1 MPSGCVKISLRAYR
15 PRIPPVPVRL
25 EPMDDP
31 MNTTRNR
38 PDISVI
44 IPAFN
49 EEGRI
54 LPTLGEVTHFLDRHF
69 GTWQVLVIN
78 DGSRD
83 GTGNLVTAFSRE
95 QPNVVCHDLPENAGK
110 GAAVRFGV
118 RLAAGRRILY
128 MDADGAIPIEDL
140 HKLMPVMTEGFPIVI
155 GSKSFPKRGGGTKWY
170 RLIMGRV
177 FNAFVRLFL
186 IKGVHDSQCGFKLFE
201 HDAAKT
207 IFELQTVNGFSF
219 DLEVLYLANKLGI
232 RFREV
237 PVTWSNISGS
247 RIHLVRDSIRMF
259 LDIFR
264 IRARHAAQKNEGCYG
279 KGESLK
285 S

>member
-1 MPSGCVKISLRAYR
+1 
-15 PRIPPVPVRL
+15 
-25 EPMDDP
+25 MDEQ

-49 EEGRI
+49 EEDRI
-54 LPTLGEVTHFLDRHF
+54 LPTLDQVSLFLDRHF
-69 GTWQVLVIN
+69 GSWQVLVIN

-83 GTGNLVTAFSRE
+83 GTGSLVSTFSQE
-95 QPNVVCHDLPENAGK
+95 QPNVARHDLSHNSGK

-118 RLAAGRRILY
+118 HHATGRRILY
-128 MDADGAIPIEDL
+128 MDADGAIPIEEL
-140 HKLMPVMTEGFPIVI
+140 HKLQPVMDEGYPIVI

-186 IKGVHDSQCGFKLFE
+186 IQGVHDSQCGFKLFE

-207 IFELQTVNGFSF
+207 IFEKQTVNGFSF
-219 DLEVLYLANKLGI
+219 DLEVLYLAQKLGL

-247 RIHLVRDSIRMF
+247 RIHLVHDSIKMF

-264 IRARHAAQKNEGCYG
+264 IRARHTYKRDGGCVG
-279 KGESLK
+279 KGESIK
-285 S
+285 P